1 MAWTMGDIFYWSN
14 FMDIK
19 RPYRY
24 EEQLQKLK
32 DRGCVIDNDKK
43 CISILKSINYY
54 RFSAYFLPF
63 KQTDDSYISG
73 TSFEKVFN
81 IYEFDRKLH
90 AILFNALEEIE
101 IFIRAKIAYYHAH
114 KYGALGYLDEKNF
127 YNTNSSQKHINKKI
141 EYHKN
146 FMKKFKKEV
155 ENNKKILFIKHHIN
169 KYNSKFPIWVA
180 TEIFTFGMLSTFFA
194 NLKLEDQKILAKD
207 MYNITDKKLKSWL
220 HCCTDL
226 RNICAHYGR
235 LYYRIF
241 SSIPKEMNHLHND
254 SKRKLWGAI
263 LTVKELYPFKN
274 KWNIEILPNFIKL
287 IDEYKHYIDFTH
299 IGFPEQWKD
308 YLNK

>member
-1 MAWTMGDIFYWSN
+1 
-14 FMDIK
+14 MDIK
-19 RPYRY
+19 RPYKY

-32 DRGCVIDNDKK
+32 DRCCIINDDKK
-43 CISILKSINYY
+43 CISILESVNYY

-63 KQTDDSYISG
+63 KQSNDIYIDG

-90 AILFNALEEIE
+90 TILFNVLEEIE

-127 YNTNSSQKHINKKI
+127 YNTNSNQKHINKKI
-141 EYHKN
+141 NYHKKFINN
-146 FMKKFKKEV
+146 FKREIK
-155 ENNKKILFIKHHIN
+155 NNQKVLFVKHHIS
-169 KYNSKFPIWVA
+169 KYNSNFPIWVA

-207 MYNITDKKLKSWL
+207 MYNITAKKLESWL
-220 HCCTDL
+220 RCCTDL

-241 SSIPKEMNHLHND
+241 SSIPKEMNHLNNN
-254 SKRKLWGAI
+254 SERKLWGAI
-263 LTVKELYPFKN
+263 LAVKELYPFKD
-274 KWNIEILPNFIKL
+274 KWDYDMLPNFINL
-287 IDEYKHYIDFTH
+287 VDEYENYIDFVH
-299 IGFPEQWKD
+299 IGFPKEWKD
-308 YLNK
+308 YLKK

>member
-1 MAWTMGDIFYWSN
+1 
-14 FMDIK
+14 MDIK
-19 RPYRY
+19 RPYKY

-32 DRGCVIDNDKK
+32 DRGCIINDDKK
-43 CISILKSINYY
+43 CISILESINYY

-63 KQTDDSYISG
+63 KQSDNLYISG

-114 KYGALGYLDEKNF
+114 KYGPLGYLNEKNF
-127 YNTNSSQKHINKKI
+127 YNEDTNQKHINKKI
-141 EYHKN
+141 NYHRK
-146 FMKKFKKEV
+146 FMDNLKREIK
-155 ENNKKILFIKHHIN
+155 NNKKVLFVKHHID
-169 KYNSKFPIWVA
+169 KYDSKFPIWVA

-207 MYNITDKKLKSWL
+207 MYNITAKKLESWL

-226 RNICAHYGR
+226 RNICTHYGR

-241 SSIPKEMNHLHND
+241 SSIPKEMNNLDND
-254 SKRKLWGAI
+254 SKRKLWGTI

-274 KWNIEILPNFIKL
+274 KWNDEILPNFIKL
-287 IDEYKHYIDFTH
+287 IDEYKNYIDFIH
-299 IGFPEQWKD
+299 IGFPEEWKD

>member
-1 MAWTMGDIFYWSN
+1 MYIYT
-14 FMDIK
+14 
-19 RPYRY
+19 
-24 EEQLQKLK
+24 E
-32 DRGCVIDNDKK
+32 
-43 CISILKSINYY
+43 SINYY

-63 KQTDDSYISG
+63 KQSDNLYISG

-114 KYGALGYLDEKNF
+114 KYGPLGYLNEKNF
-127 YNTNSSQKHINKKI
+127 YNEDTNQKHINKKI
-141 EYHKN
+141 NYHRK
-146 FMKKFKKEV
+146 FMDNLKREIK
-155 ENNKKILFIKHHIN
+155 NNKKVLFVKHHID
-169 KYNSKFPIWVA
+169 KYDSKFPIWVA

-207 MYNITDKKLKSWL
+207 MYNITAKKLESWL

-241 SSIPKEMNHLHND
+241 SSIPKEMNNLDND
-254 SKRKLWGAI
+254 SKRKLWGTI

-274 KWNIEILPNFIKL
+274 KWNDEILPNFIKL
-287 IDEYKHYIDFTH
+287 IDEYKNYIDFIH
-299 IGFPEQWKD
+299 IGFPEEWKD